1 MFKNIFKVLVSVMIL
16 VCVVNAD
23 SIDLNGNV
31 KGVDVTLKSA
41 NDLVTGSNDFFVTLS
56 KDGKAISDAKV
67 KIKFFMPEMPGMPY
81 MEYKSKAKFVD
92 GKYKLNGNF
101 AMGGT
106 WQYQLLFKT
115 KDGEKY
121 KIRGSV
127 NL

>member
-1 MFKNIFKVLVSVMIL
+1 MFKNIFKVLVSIMIL
-16 VCVVNAD
+16 VGVVNAD
-23 SIDLNGNV
+23 FIDLSGNV
-31 KGVDVTLKSA
+31 KGVDVTLKSV

-92 GKYKLNGNF
+92 GKYKLSGNF